1 MTTGDALNSTDPTKS
16 PRLLSLDCY
25 RGGVMLLMVFSS
37 WRWLPP
43 ILNSYPDNGFLAWL
57 HAQLQH
63 LEWAGCTI
71 WDMIQ
76 PSFMFMVGAS
86 LAFSYR
92 NRITVGQVKRS
103 MLLHA
108 IKRAIILILLGVF
121 LRSFAFKGTYWTF
134 EDVLT
139 QIGLGYV
146 PLFLLAGTSIKY
158 QLIAFATI
166 LLGYWGL
173 FALWPLPGP
182 EYDYASVNADDA
194 GVRFSGFAAHWD
206 KNANP
211 AHYFDRWFLNLF
223 PRPIRNDGVDIG
235 PFHHHGGGY
244 HTLSFIPSLCT
255 MLMGLL
261 AGQVLQANQRARAK
275 ELILLGVAIISIAFA
290 MGCDYLGISPV
301 VKRIWTPGWVLL
313 SGGICLIVLAVLY
326 AIIDLAKWKKWAFPF
341 IVVGV
346 NPITFYILSWT
357 LVDAINSNLSR
368 HLGPSFFKMIAG
380 DTFGPLLGTICMVTT
395 LWLIVYWMYKRKV
408 YVRI

>member
-1 MTTGDALNSTDPTKS
+1 MADASKTPVVASKS
-16 PRLLSLDCY
+16 SRLVSLDCY
-25 RGGVMLLMVFSS
+25 RGMVMLLMVLSS
-37 WRWLPP
+37 WRWLTP
-43 ILNSYPDNGFLAWL
+43 IITAHPDSLFLQWL
-57 HAQLQH
+57 HRQLQH

-76 PSFMFMVGAS
+76 PSFMFMVGVS

-92 NRITVGQVKRS
+92 KRFEAGDTQKA

-108 IKRAIILILLGVF
+108 FKRAIILILLGVF
-121 LRSFAFKGTYWTF
+121 LRSMAFKGTYWTF

-146 PLFLLAGTSIKY
+146 PLFLLAGITMKW
-158 QLIAFATI
+158 QLISLFSI
-166 LLGYWGL
+166 LLGYWAL
-173 FALWPLPGP
+173 FALWPLPVP
-182 EYDYASVNADDA
+182 DYDYAAVHADSM

-244 HTLSFIPSLCT
+244 HTLSFIPSLGT

-261 AGQVLQANQRARAK
+261 AGGLLRSAK
-275 ELILLGVAIISIAFA
+275 RPRTKEIILISASAVSILVA
-290 MGCDYLGISPV
+290 MGLDYLGVSPI

-313 SGGICLIVLAVLY
+313 SGGWCFCILAVLY
-326 AIIDLAKWKKWAFPF
+326 GIIDLAGWKKWAFP
-341 IVVGV
+341 IVVVGV
-346 NPITFYILSWT
+346 NPITFYIMSWT
-357 LVDAINSNLSR
+357 LVDVVNLNLNR
-368 HLGPSFFKMIAG
+368 HFGATFSTTMAG
-380 DTFGPLLGTICMVTT
+380 ATYGPLLGTLCTASI
-395 LWLIVYWMYKRKV
+395 LWLIVYWMYRRKV